1 MGEFES
7 VWDGGRFR
15 LRCLPTV
22 LCGKR
27 KLLFAIVCF
36 CFSFEMRVL
45 LLYFAPDEIWHFI
58 WNRAAVCERWL
69 FIQYYDPFGKSHLM
83 QGSHVD
89 KLDVVRKQSCPIH
102 CGEIM
107 PAVAPLAIFFP
118 TECPPF
124 LRVEVVILNF
134 WARGQK
140 GAVCF
145 ECFSFSGRG
154 LVTSCGGEFG
164 EILFKHRQVCCKKKH
179 IIPPQAATSS
189 VLCSALQ

>member
-1 MGEFES
+1 M
-7 VWDGGRFR
+7 VYQRR
-15 LRCLPTV
+15 
-22 LCGKR
+22 
-27 KLLFAIVCF
+27 
-36 CFSFEMRVL
+36 
-45 LLYFAPDEIWHFI
+45 
-58 WNRAAVCERWL
+58 L
-69 FIQYYDPFGKSHLM
+69 FIQYYDPFCKSHLM

-145 ECFSFSGRG
+145 ECFSFSGRD